1 MVMQRS
7 IDELLTTPEG
17 KTFECKRDL
26 SSPLNLLKT
35 LVAFANSAGGV
46 VLIGV
51 ADATRD
57 VIGLPEPLQAEEQL
71 CNLIADGI
79 APRLVP
85 NVELVAHGEHNLLL
99 MEVFPSS
106 QRPHYLIR
114 QGPEQGVFV
123 RLGSTNRQA
132 DAALIEELRRSV
144 SGAAFDE
151 QPIAELSVDDLDR
164 DAITAAFEGIRS
176 ISDQELHS
184 LRVLTTAQGRDVP
197 TVGGVLLFGLDRQ
210 RWFPDAW
217 LQCARFV
224 GTTKAGIFDQ
234 LDIQAPLPQAL
245 DQALAFLKKHA
256 VRSADFQELRR
267 VDRWS
272 IPLASLREA
281 LTNALVHSDY
291 SQRGAPIRVAYFDDR
306 IEIENPGVLIP
317 GLSLDDLPR
326 GISRLRNRVISR
338 VFRELGLIE
347 QWGSGIPVILEE
359 AASQHLPPPL
369 FEELALRFRV
379 TLPLAVAERFREAV
393 PSAQAQGQSRP
404 RGAESR
410 AGSGAGSGAESL
422 AVGGLAHI
430 VLEALSDGP
439 LSKSEIAHALGRESV
454 SGALNRTIR
463 QLLDRDEIAYTLPE
477 TPNSRLQKYRRLD

>member
-7 IDELLTTPEG
+7 INELLTTPEG

-26 SSPLNLLKT
+26 SSPK
-35 LVAFANSAGGV
+35 
-46 VLIGV
+46 
-51 ADATRD
+51 
-57 VIGLPEPLQAEEQL
+57 
-71 CNLIADGI
+71 
-79 APRLVP
+79 
-85 NVELVAHGEHNLLL
+85 NLLL
-99 MEVFPSS
+99 VEVFPSS
-106 QRPHYLIR
+106 QRPHHLIK
-114 QGPEQGVFV
+114 QGPDQGVFV

-132 DAALIEELRRSV
+132 DSALIEELRRSV

-164 DAITAAFEGIRS
+164 DAMTAAFEGIRS

-197 TVGGVLLFGLDRQ
+197 TVGGMLLFGRDRQ

-245 DQALAFLKKHA
+245 EQALAFLKKHA

-281 LTNALVHSDY
+281 LTNALVHADY
-291 SQRGAPIRVAYFDDR
+291 SQRGAPIRIAYFDDR

-369 FEELALRFRV
+369 FEEVGLRFRV
-379 TLPLAVAERFREAV
+379 TLPLDQASS
-393 PSAQAQGQSRP
+393 PAQGQSRP

-410 AGSGAGSGAESL
+410 AESRAESL
-422 AVGGLAHI
+422 AEGGLGHF
-430 VLEALSDGP
+430 VLQVLADGP
-439 LSKSEIAHALGRESV
+439 LSKSEIAHALGRDSV

-463 QLLDRDEIAYTLPE
+463 QLLDRDEIGYTLPD
-477 TPNSRLQKYRRLD
+477 TPNSRLQKYRRLGHSRR

>member
-7 IDELLTTPEG
+7 INELLTTPEG

-51 ADATRD
+51 ADASRE
-57 VIGLPEPLQAEEQL
+57 VIGLPEPLQSEEQL

-85 NVELVAHGEHNLLL
+85 NVELVAHGEQNLLL

-106 QRPHYLIR
+106 QRPHYLIK

-132 DAALIEELRRSV
+132 DSALIEELHRSV

-176 ISDQELHS
+176 ISDQDLHS

-197 TVGGVLLFGLDRQ
+197 TVGGMLLFGRDRQ

-224 GTTKAGIFDQ
+224 GTTKAEIFDQ
-234 LDIQAPLPQAL
+234 LDIQAPMPQAL
-245 DQALAFLKKHA
+245 EQALAFLKKHA

-281 LTNALVHSDY
+281 LSNALVHADY
-291 SQRGAPIRVAYFDDR
+291 SQLGAPIRIAYFDDR

-317 GLSLDDLPR
+317 GLSLEDLPR

-369 FEELALRFRV
+369 FEEVGLRFRV
-379 TLPLAVAERFREAV
+379 TLPLAQASS
-393 PSAQAQGQSRP
+393 PAQGQSRP

-410 AGSGAGSGAESL
+410 AESGAESGAESL
-422 AVGGLAHI
+422 EEGGLAHF
-430 VLEALSDGP
+430 VLQALTDGP
-439 LSKSEIAHALGRESV
+439 LSKSEIAQALGRDSV

-463 QLLDRDEIAYTLPE
+463 QLLDRDEIGYTLPDI
-477 TPNSRLQKYRRLD
+477 PNSRRQKYRLLSWPQR

>member
-1 MVMQRS
+1 MQRS
-7 IDELLTTPEG
+7 VAELLITPEG

-26 SSPLNLLKT
+26 SSPHNLLKS
-35 LVAFANSAGGV
+35 LVAFANSAGGL

-51 ADATRD
+51 ADGTRE

-85 NVELVAHGEHNLLL
+85 NVELVAHGVMNLLL
-99 MEVFPSS
+99 VEVFPSG
-106 QRPHYLIR
+106 QRPHHLIK

-132 DAALIEELRRSV
+132 DTALIEELRRSV
-144 SGAAFDE
+144 SGTAFDE
-151 QPIAELSVDDLDR
+151 QPMAELSADDLDHE
-164 DAITAAFEGIRS
+164 AITSAFEGIRS
-176 ISDQELHS
+176 ISDQDLHS
-184 LRVLTTAQGRDVP
+184 LRVLTTVQGRDVP
-197 TVGGVLLFGLDRQ
+197 TAGGVLLFGQDRE

-217 LQCARFV
+217 VQCARFV

-234 LDIQAPLPQAL
+234 LEIHAALPQAL
-245 DQALAFLKKHA
+245 EQALAFLKKHA
-256 VRSADFQELRR
+256 VCSADFQELRR

-281 LTNALVHSDY
+281 LTNALVHADY
-291 SQRGAPIRVAYFDDR
+291 SQRGAPIRVAFFDDR

-317 GLSLDDLPR
+317 GLSIEDLPR

-347 QWGSGIPVILEE
+347 QWGSGVPVILEE
-359 AASQHLPPPL
+359 AASSHLPPPL
-369 FEELALRFRV
+369 FEEVGLRFRV
-379 TLPLAVAERFREAV
+379 TLPLASQPPAE
-393 PSAQAQGQSRP
+393 QGQSRL

-410 AGSGAGSGAESL
+410 AESGAESL
-422 AVGGLAHI
+422 AEGGLAAL
-430 VLEALSDGP
+430 VLKALAQGP
-439 LSKSEIAHALGRESV
+439 MSKSEISQALGRASV

-463 QLLDRDEIAYTLPE
+463 QLLDRDEIGYTLPE
-477 TPNSRLQKYRRLD
+477 TPNSRLQKYRLFDQPQGGN